1 MNKPIHSKKDLKKY
15 HDADA
20 IEDLPDMVSDQSEL
34 QDIRKVEIPDALKD
48 PVTAEELT
56 HRDFTSDNFW
66 EKIPAFKGV
75 SRETF
80 MDVGFQNSNSATK
93 IDHLDELL
101 EGIVS
106 PEFLD
111 DVHEGMRLAPMNLRL
126 SPYILGLIDW
136 DNPYED
142 PLRIQFVPLAST
154 RLQDHPKLSLDSL
167 SEQADSPISGLV
179 HRYFDKALFLP
190 TDVCP
195 VYCRFCTRSYAIGS
209 DTDQVTKMSF
219 KAVPKKWN
227 QAFAY
232 IASRP
237 EIEDIVISGGD
248 TYMLKHHRVKQI
260 GETLLAIPHV
270 RRLRFATK
278 GPAVMPMKIITQPE
292 WTNAIIDIVNQGREM
307 GKEVVVHTHFNH
319 SNEITSFT
327 REAMDM
333 LFKAGVTIRNQS
345 VLIRGVNDTPE
356 AMINLVRQL
365 SLMNVQPYYVYQHD
379 MVHGTEELRTTLHEA
394 LELERHVR
402 GATAGFNTPTFV
414 TDAPGGGGKRDIHS
428 YDYYD
433 KLTGISVYRSP
444 SVEDEMV
451 YLYYDPIHLLPKEG
465 QKLWRD
471 TKLHEDMILEAIE
484 KAGYPEYYQPHE

>member
-1 MNKPIHSKKDLKKY
+1 LNTQIHSKKDLKQY
-15 HDADA
+15 HSADT
-20 IEDLPDMVSDQSEL
+20 IDDLPDMVSDQVGL
-34 QDIRKVEIPDALKD
+34 QEISQVKIPDAIKD
-48 PVTAEELT
+48 PVTAQELT
-56 HRDFTSDNFW
+56 HRDFVSDAFW
-66 EKIPAFKGV
+66 DKIPAFKGV
-75 SRETF
+75 GPATF

-93 IDHLDELL
+93 VDHLDELL
-101 EGIVS
+101 EDLV
-106 PEFLD
+106 PRTFLD
-111 DVHEGMRLAPMNLRL
+111 DIHEGMKMAPMNIRL
-126 SPYILGLIDW
+126 SPYILSLIDW
-136 DNPYED
+136 DNPYDD
-142 PLRIQFVPLAST
+142 PLRIQFLPVAST
-154 RLQDHPKLSLDSL
+154 HLPDHPKLTLDSL
-167 SEQADSPISGLV
+167 EEQADSPTSGLV

-219 KAVPKKWN
+219 KAVPDKWN

-237 EIEDIVISGGD
+237 ELEDIVISGGD
-248 TYMLKHHRVKQI
+248 AYMLKPHRIKQI

-278 GPAVMPMKIITQPE
+278 GPAVMPMKIISQPE

-307 GKEVVVHTHFNH
+307 SKDVVIHTHFNH
-319 SNEITSFT
+319 SNEITSIT
-327 REAMDM
+327 REAMNL
-333 LFKAGVTIRNQS
+333 LFKAGVTVRNQS

-365 SLMNVQPYYVYQHD
+365 ALMNVQPYYVYQHD
-379 MVHGTEELRTTLHEA
+379 MVQGTEELRTALKDS

-433 KLTGISVYRSP
+433 EITGISVYRSP
-444 SVEDEMV
+444 SVQDQMV
-451 YLYYDPIHLLPKEG
+451 YLYYDPIHLLPEEG
-465 QKLWRD
+465 QKLWED
-471 TKLHEDMILEAIE
+471 PSKHEAMILDAIE
-484 KAGYPEYYQPHE
+484 KAGYQNYRS